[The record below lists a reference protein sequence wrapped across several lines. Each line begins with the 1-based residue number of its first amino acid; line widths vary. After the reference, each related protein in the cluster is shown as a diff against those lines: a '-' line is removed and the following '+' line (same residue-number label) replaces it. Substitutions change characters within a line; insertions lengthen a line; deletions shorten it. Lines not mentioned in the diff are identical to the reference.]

1 MEATQMALLVPG
13 AVVSVLSGKIGG
25 TVFARN
31 RGGAYA
37 RAYAIPTR
45 VTSETAQSVKAAFA
59 AASQAYANLTTAQ
72 IAAWDAYGQENPV
85 SNRIGQLIT
94 LKGQSWFVGCNARL
108 IVAGE
113 SQITLP
119 PILAAPV
126 IAVADNPVVDVSDT
140 LATIDVAAHTADAS
154 IRIAVYG
161 ARSVSAGKRYL
172 ENLYT
177 TVYLSD
183 AGASGTTLSFGSNLE
198 AKLGSLQAGV
208 TYHFKV
214 VMLDVRTGL
223 VSAPQWLSTVAVA

>member
-1 MEATQMALLVPG
+1 MALLVPG

-25 TVFARN
+25 VVFARN

-37 RAYAIPTR
+37 RSYAIPTR
-45 VTSETAQSVKAAFA
+45 VTSDNAQQIKAAFA

-72 IAAWDAYGQENPV
+72 IAAWDQYGQENPV

-94 LKGQSWFVGCNARL
+94 LKGQSWFVGCNSRL
-108 IVAGE
+108 IGSGE
-113 SQITLP
+113 SQISLP

-126 IAVADNPVVDVSDT
+126 IAVADNPVVDVSDV

-154 IRIAVYG
+154 IRIVVYG

-183 AGASGTTLSFGSNLE
+183 AGASGTTLSFGSELT

-214 VMLDVRTGL
+214 VMLDIRTGL
-223 VSAPQWLSTVAVA
+223 ISAPQWMSTVAVA

>member
-1 MEATQMALLVPG
+1 MALLVPG

-37 RAYAIPTR
+37 RSYAIPTR
-45 VTSETAQSVKAAFA
+45 VTSASAQAQKAAFA
-59 AASQAYANLTTAQ
+59 AASQGYANLTTAQ
-72 IAAWDAYGQENPV
+72 IAAWDQYGQENPV

-94 LKGQSWFVGCNARL
+94 LKGQSWYVGCNSRL
-108 IVAGE
+108 IFAGE
-113 SQITLP
+113 TPLTLP

-126 IAVADNPVVDVSDT
+126 IAVASNPAVDTSDSS
-140 LATIDVAAHTADAS
+140 AEIDVAVHSADAS

-177 TVYLSD
+177 GVFLSA
-183 AGASGTTLSFGSNLE
+183 AGASGTTLSFGTELE
-198 AKLGSLQAGV
+198 AKLGEIQTGV

-214 VMLDVRTGL
+214 VMLDIRTGL
-223 VSAPQWLSTVAVA
+223 ISAPQWLSAVAAA

>member
-1 MEATQMALLVPG
+1 MALLVPG
-13 AVVSVLSGKIGG
+13 AVVSILSGKIGG

-37 RAYAIPTR
+37 RSYAIPTR
-45 VTSETAQSVKAAFA
+45 VTSTSAQLIKAAFA

-72 IAAWDAYGQENPV
+72 IAAWDQYGQENPV

-94 LKGQSWFVGCNARL
+94 LKGQSWFVGCNTRL

-113 SQITLP
+113 SQISLP

-126 IAVADNPVVDVSDT
+126 IAVADNPAVDTSDSS
-140 LATIDVAAHTADAS
+140 ATIDVAAHTADAS
-154 IRIAVYG
+154 IRIIVYG
-161 ARSVSAGKRYL
+161 ARSVSAGKRYM

-177 TVYLSD
+177 LVYLSA
-183 AGASGTTLSFGSNLE
+183 AGASGTTLSFGAELE
-198 AKLGSLQAGV
+198 AKLGEIQTGV

-214 VMLDVRTGL
+214 VMLDNRTGL
-223 VSAPQWLSTVAVA
+223 ISAPQWLSTVAVA

>member
-1 MEATQMALLVPG
+1 MALLVPG

-25 TVFARN
+25 IVFARN

-37 RAYAIPTR
+37 RSYAIPTR
-45 VTSETAQSVKAAFA
+45 VTSPSAQAQKAAFA
-59 AASQAYANLTTAQ
+59 AASQGYANLTAAQ
-72 IAAWDAYGQENPV
+72 IAAWDQYGQENPV

-94 LKGQSWFVGCNARL
+94 LKGQSWYVGCNSRL
-108 IVAGE
+108 FASGDTPL
-113 SQITLP
+113 TLP

-126 IAVADNPVVDVSDT
+126 IAVADNPVVDTSDN

-154 IRIAVYG
+154 IRVAVYG

-177 TVYLSD
+177 GIYLSA
-183 AGASGTTLSFGSNLE
+183 AGASGTTLSFGSQLE
-198 AKLGSLQAGV
+198 DKLGEIQTGV

-214 VMLDVRTGL
+214 VMLDIRTGL
-223 VSAPQWLSTVAVA
+223 ISAPQWLSTVAVA

>member
-1 MEATQMALLVPG
+1 MALIVPG

-37 RAYAIPTR
+37 RSYAIPTR
-45 VTSETAQSVKAAFA
+45 VTSDTAQLVKAAFA
-59 AASQAYANLTTAQ
+59 AASQAYANLTNAQ
-72 IAAWDAYGQENPV
+72 IMAWDAYGQENPV

-94 LKGQSWFVGCNARL
+94 LKGQSWYVGCNSRL
-108 IVAGE
+108 IIAGDTPI
-113 SQITLP
+113 SVP

-126 IAVADNPVVDVSDT
+126 IAVASAATVTVTGSV
-140 LATIDVAAHTADAS
+140 ATIAVAAHVEDAS
-154 IRIAVYG
+154 IKVMVSA
-161 ARSVSAGKRYL
+161 ARSVSPGKRYV

-177 TVYLSD
+177 TIFISD
-183 AGASGTTLSFGSNLE
+183 AGGSGATLDLFAALE
-198 AKLGSLQAGV
+198 SKLGTIQAGV

-223 VSAPQWLSTVAVA
+223 VSAPQWLSALATAS

>member
-1 MEATQMALLVPG
+1 MALLVPG

-37 RAYAIPTR
+37 RSYAIPTR
-45 VTSETAQSVKAAFA
+45 VTSTLAQAQKAAFA
-59 AASQAYANLTTAQ
+59 AASQGYANLTTAQ
-72 IAAWDAYGQENPV
+72 IAAWDQYGQENPV

-94 LKGQSWFVGCNARL
+94 LKGQSWYVGCNTRL

-113 SQITLP
+113 TPLTLP

-126 IAVADNPVVDVSDT
+126 IAVASNPVVDTSDSS
-140 LATIDVAAHTADAS
+140 ATIEVAAHTADAS
-154 IRIAVYG
+154 IRIIIYG

-177 TVYLSD
+177 GIYLSA
-183 AGASGTTLSFGSNLE
+183 AGASGTTLSFGAELE
-198 AKLGSLQAGV
+198 AKLGEIQTGV

-214 VMLDVRTGL
+214 VMLDKRTGL

>member
-1 MEATQMALLVPG
+1 MALLVPG

-37 RAYAIPTR
+37 RSYAIPTR
-45 VTSETAQSVKAAFA
+45 VTSDLAQKVKAAFA
-59 AASQAYANLTTAQ
+59 AASQGYANLTTAQ
-72 IAAWDAYGQENPV
+72 IAAWDQYGQENPV

-94 LKGQSWFVGCNARL
+94 LKGQSWYVGCNARL
-108 IVAGE
+108 IVADE
-113 SQITLP
+113 TPISVP

-126 IAVADNPVVDVSDT
+126 IAVASDPVVDTKGPAAT
-140 LATIDVAAHTADAS
+140 LAIAEHTADAS
-154 IRIAVYG
+154 IRVVVYG

-183 AGASGTTLSFGSNLE
+183 AAASGTTLSFGSALE
-198 AKLGSLQAGV
+198 AKLGTIQAGV

-214 VMLDVRTGL
+214 VMLDIRTGL
-223 VSAPQWLSTVAVA
+223 VSAPQWLSTKAITTP

>member
-1 MEATQMALLVPG
+1 MALLVPG

-37 RAYAIPTR
+37 RSYAIPTR
-45 VTSETAQSVKAAFA
+45 VTSDSAQTVKAAFA

-72 IAAWDAYGQENPV
+72 IAAWDQYGQENPV

-94 LKGQSWFVGCNARL
+94 LKGQSWFVGCNSRL

-113 SQITLP
+113 TQITLP

-126 IAVADNPVVDVSDT
+126 IAVASDATFTVTGDV
-140 LATIDVAAHTADAS
+140 ATVAIAAHTADAS
-154 IRIAVYG
+154 IRVLVYG
-161 ARSVSAGKRYL
+161 ARSVSAGKRYV

-177 TVYLSD
+177 SVYLSD
-183 AGASGTTLSFGSNLE
+183 AGASGTTLDIFDGVVG
-198 AKLGSLQAGV
+198 KLGSLQAGV
-208 TYHFKV
+208 TYHLKV
-214 VMLDVRTGL
+214 VMLDIRTGL
-223 VSAPQWLSTVAVA
+223 VSAPQWLSAVCTSGA